1 MDANAASLRGT
12 GRSNS
17 TFSIRQAVLIA
28 SIHMLALVA
37 LFVPSK
43 LGVVAFAVTYLVSG
57 YGISLGYHRGL
68 SHGAFR
74 ARPVVLAALC
84 AMGALA
90 LQAGPIAWVSF
101 HRAHHRYQ
109 DRPGD
114 PHAASRGF
122 LWSHVGWA
130 LYKGPNGYRRQRL
143 RHLTAG
149 LTRRPFLRWL
159 ERWHFVMNVG
169 LFAATAFVA
178 NASVALWAFPLRIV
192 ILWHVTWLTNSVAHG
207 AHRHEV
213 VPRNVHWLALIG
225 FGEGLHAN
233 HHAAPS
239 EPCFARARG
248 EKDPGYWML
257 KLLAQARL
265 VHLAPSKATCDEVR

>member
-1 MDANAASLRGT
+1 MDASAASLRGT
-12 GRSNS
+12 GRSIS

-28 SIHMLALVA
+28 SIHMLAFVA

-43 LGVVAFAVTYLVSG
+43 AGVVALVVTYLISG

-74 ARPVVLAALC
+74 SRYVVWAALS

-90 LQAGPIAWVSF
+90 VQGGPITWVSF
-101 HRAHHRYQ
+101 HRAHHRFQ
-109 DRPGD
+109 DGSGD

-122 LWSHVGWA
+122 LWSHMGWA
-130 LYKGPNGYRRQRL
+130 LHKGPNGYRRQRL
-143 RHLTAG
+143 RHLTAA
-149 LTRRPFLRWL
+149 LARRPFLLWL
-159 ERWHFVMNVG
+159 ERWHFVINIG
-169 LFAATAFVA
+169 LFGATALVA
-178 NASVALWAFPLRIV
+178 GVPFALWAFPLRVV

-207 AHRHEV
+207 AHRHDV
-213 VPRNVHWLALIG
+213 GPRNVRWLSIIG

-239 EPCFARARG
+239 APCFARARG
-248 EKDPGYWML
+248 EHDPGYWML
-257 KLLAQARL
+257 KLLARARL
-265 VHLAPSKATCDEVR
+265 VHLASSNASRDEVS